1 MESLRRTWSR
11 CWADWG
17 LRKRGGV
24 LFWCKAR
31 PEPQGGALN
40 EGSVESFRA
49 QATFKILAAQRKYL
63 AQITS
68 APHPK

>member
-17 LRKRGGV
+17 LSQRGGV

-31 PEPQGGALN
+31 PKPLGGALI

-49 QATFKILAAQRKYL
+49 QATFEILAAQRK
-63 AQITS
+63 
-68 APHPK
+68 